1 MLLVLL
7 HIHSPVRIWMDG
19 GHGRHVNIVLLSG
32 HYVLRMLRG
41 GRSLMVVRHWGV
53 VRVLL
58 RRHHDEDDYLTILEI
73 FFSVCS
79 NGETK

>member
-1 MLLVLL
+1 VRVLLLVLL
-7 HIHSPVRIWMDG
+7 
-19 GHGRHVNIVLLSG
+19 L
-32 HYVLRMLRG
+32 
-41 GRSLMVVRHWGV
+41 VRHWGV

-58 RRHHDEDDYLTILEI
+58 QHNDYLTILEI

>member
-1 MLLVLL
+1 MVGSHGGVVLLVLL
-7 HIHSPVRIWMDG
+7 
-19 GHGRHVNIVLLSG
+19 VLL
-32 HYVLRMLRG
+32 
-41 GRSLMVVRHWGV
+41 VVRHWGV

-58 RRHHDEDDYLTILEI
+58 LLRHDDYLTILEI